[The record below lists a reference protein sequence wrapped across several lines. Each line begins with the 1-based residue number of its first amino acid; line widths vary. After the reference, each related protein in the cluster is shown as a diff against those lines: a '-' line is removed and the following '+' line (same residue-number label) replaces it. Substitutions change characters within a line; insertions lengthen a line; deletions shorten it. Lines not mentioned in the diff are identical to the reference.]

1 MNTDHISNLTPLIF
15 RFYTKCFIYPYD
27 EMTYELQYL
36 YRTIER
42 DEILADEIIHVD
54 QILNII
60 NQYQGADLKN
70 LRNDYVI
77 LFSSNIDREALC
89 PLLASDF
96 LANYA
101 KHYDPDQLSDLLWE
115 SGIPVNLDEPVDS
128 IINLLEYS
136 SLLSEDYLGQN
147 ASLSDLNGFF
157 KSHILLWIPQ
167 FCDVLYNAAQLDFY
181 REVASGLKSY
191 ILWLE

>member
-1 MNTDHISNLTPLIF
+1 
-15 RFYTKCFIYPYD
+15 
-27 EMTYELQYL
+27 MTYELQHL

-70 LRNDYVI
+70 LRDDYVI
-77 LFSSNIDREALC
+77 LFSSAIDRDALC

-115 SGIPVNLDEPVDS
+115 SGIQVNLDEPVDS

-147 ASLSDLNGFF
+147 ASSSDLNVFF
-157 KSHILLWIPQ
+157 KNHILLWIPQ
-167 FCDVLYNAAQLDFY
+167 FCDVLYTAAQLDFY